1 MREKIWGEEL
11 TFMLL
16 LVFSINCFLL
26 CFELLSHQPE
36 AIIEEVGGVPV
47 FL

>member
-1 MREKIWGEEL
+1 MGEKIWGEEL
-11 TFMLL
+11 TFKLL
-16 LVFSINCFLL
+16 LVFSVICFLL

-36 AIIEEVGGVPV
+36 AISEEVGDVPV